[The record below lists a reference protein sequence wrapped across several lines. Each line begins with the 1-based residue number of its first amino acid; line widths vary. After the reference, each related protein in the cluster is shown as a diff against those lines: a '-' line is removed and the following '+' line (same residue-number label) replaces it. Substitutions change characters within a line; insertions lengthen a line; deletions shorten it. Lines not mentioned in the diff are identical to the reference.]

1 MMGGMRNLVLALL
14 LAIPLP
20 PSSFIYENPAADQAI
35 RRAMSATYNLDLIEA
50 RRAAR
55 SLQTSHP
62 DHPVGFVLEAETYW
76 WEAQIDPTR
85 DDIEDQ
91 FFKIQEKAIS
101 IGEKALKDKKY
112 PAVEIQGYL
121 ASAWGSKA
129 RFRLTQSG
137 LGPRTVMDGRT
148 AHNYADEVYRADPKY
163 TDILVGIGAYN
174 YFTGRIPAILKP
186 FAFLLGASGD
196 PVLGLQQLRTAA
208 EKGRYARTEAKIVL
222 FTALMKDGAY
232 ADSFKVLQGMMSE
245 YPANHALYAWV
256 TEWYL
261 EQGKKTDGIAYF
273 EKLQT
278 DKLPS
283 SIKLAQYALFQK
295 AILQAENDRNA
306 EALATLKRVRTLGTP
321 EPALSRTVAAM
332 EKALK

>member
-1 MMGGMRNLVLALL
+1 MLTLL
-14 LAIPLP
+14 LTLLLGSPVPGA
-20 PSSFIYENPAADQAI
+20 SFIYEDPTADQAI
-35 RRAMSATYNLDLIEA
+35 RRAMNATYNLDLAEA

-55 SLQTSHP
+55 SLQGTHP
-62 DHPVGFVLEAETYW
+62 DHPVGFLLEAETYW
-76 WEAQIDPTR
+76 WESQIDPTR
-85 DDIEDQ
+85 DDIEKQ
-91 FFKIQEKAIS
+91 FFTIQDKTIA
-101 IGEKALKDKKY
+101 IGEKALKAKKY
-112 PAVEIQGYL
+112 PTIEIQAYL

-137 LGPRTVMDGRT
+137 VGYRTVMDGKT
-148 AHNYADEVYRADPKY
+148 AHNYAEEVYKADPKY

-186 FAFLLGASGD
+186 LAFLLGASGD

-232 ADSFKVLQGMMSE
+232 ADSFKVLQGLMSD

-261 EQGKKTDGIAYF
+261 DQGKKADGVAYF
-273 EKLQT
+273 EKLQV
-278 DKLPS
+278 DKLATS
-283 SIKLAQYALFQK
+283 TKLAQYALFQK
-295 AILQAENDRNA
+295 AILQAENDKNA
-306 EALATLKRVRTLGTP
+306 DALATLRRVRGLDVP
-321 EPALSRTVAAM
+321 EAALLRSVAAM

>member
-1 MMGGMRNLVLALL
+1 MSDMRTLLLTLL
-14 LAIPLP
+14 LANPALAQ
-20 PSSFIYENPAADQAI
+20 SFIYENATADQAI
-35 RRAMSATYNLDLIEA
+35 RRAMSATYNLDLAEA

-55 SLQTSHP
+55 TLQGTYP
-62 DHPVGFVLEAETYW
+62 DHPVGFLLEGETYW

-85 DDIEDQ
+85 DDIENQ
-91 FFKIQEKAIS
+91 FFAIQDKAIS
-101 IGEKALKDKKY
+101 IGEKALKVKKY
-112 PAVEIQGYL
+112 PSVEIQAYL

-137 LGPRTVMDGRT
+137 VGYRTVMDGRN
-148 AHNYADEVYRADPKY
+148 AHNYAEEVYKADPKY

-174 YFTGRIPAILKP
+174 YFTGKIPAILKP

-196 PVLGLQQLRTAA
+196 PVLGLQQIRTAA

-232 ADSFKVLQGMMSE
+232 AESFKILQALMSE

-261 EQGKKTDGIAYF
+261 DQGKKAEGIAYF
-273 EKLQT
+273 EKFQA

-283 SIKLAQYALFQK
+283 SMKLAQYALFQK
-295 AILQAENDRNA
+295 AILQAENDKNA
-306 EALATLKRVRTLGTP
+306 DALATLRRVRTMGNPDPPLGR
-321 EPALSRTVAAM
+321 SVAAM
-332 EKALK
+332 EKALR

>member
-1 MMGGMRNLVLALL
+1 MSRMRTLILSVL
-14 LAIPLP
+14 LATPVP
-20 PSSFIYENPAADQAI
+20 AASFIYQDPAADQAI
-35 RRAMSATYNLDLIEA
+35 RRSMSATYNLDLADA

-55 SLQTSHP
+55 ILQGTHP

-85 DDIEDQ
+85 DDIENQ
-91 FFKIQEKAIS
+91 FFTIQDKAIS
-101 IGEKALKDKKY
+101 IGEKALKAKKY
-112 PAVEIQGYL
+112 PDVEIRAYL

-129 RFRLTQSG
+129 RFRLTQNGVG
-137 LGPRTVMDGRT
+137 LKTVMDGRT
-148 AHNYADEVYRADPKY
+148 AHNYADEVYKADATY

-196 PVLGLQQLRTAA
+196 PVLGLQQMRTAA

-232 ADSFKVLQGMMSE
+232 SDSFKVLQGLMSD

-261 EQGKKTDGIAYF
+261 DQGKKAEGIAYF
-273 EKLQT
+273 EKFQA

-283 SIKLAQYALFQK
+283 STKLAQYALFQK
-295 AILQAENDRNA
+295 AILQAENDKNA
-306 EALATLKRVRTLGTP
+306 DALATLKRVRMLGVP
-321 EPALSRTVAAM
+321 EAALGRTVAAM

>member
-1 MMGGMRNLVLALL
+1 MLTLL
-14 LAIPLP
+14 LTLLLGSPVPGA
-20 PSSFIYENPAADQAI
+20 SFIYEDPTADQAI
-35 RRAMSATYNLDLIEA
+35 RRAMNATYNLDLAEA

-55 SLQTSHP
+55 SLQGTHP
-62 DHPVGFVLEAETYW
+62 DHPVGFLLEAETYW
-76 WEAQIDPTR
+76 WESQIDPTR
-85 DDIEDQ
+85 DDIEKQ
-91 FFKIQEKAIS
+91 FFTIQDKTIA
-101 IGEKALKDKKY
+101 IGEKALKAKKY
-112 PAVEIQGYL
+112 PTIEIQAYL

-137 LGPRTVMDGRT
+137 VGYRTVMDGKT
-148 AHNYADEVYRADPKY
+148 AHNYAEEVYKADPKY

-186 FAFLLGASGD
+186 LAFLLGASGD

-232 ADSFKVLQGMMSE
+232 ADSFKVLQGLMSD

-261 EQGKKTDGIAYF
+261 DQGKKADGVAYF
-273 EKLQT
+273 EKLQA
-278 DKLPS
+278 DKLATS
-283 SIKLAQYALFQK
+283 TKLAQYALFQK
-295 AILQAENDRNA
+295 AILQAENDKNA
-306 EALATLKRVRTLGTP
+306 DALATLRRVRGLDVP
-321 EPALSRTVAAM
+321 EAALLRSVAAM

>member
-1 MMGGMRNLVLALL
+1 MSRMHTLFLALL
-14 LAIPLP
+14 LIAPIPAP
-20 PSSFIYENPAADQAI
+20 SFIYQDPAADQAI
-35 RRAMSATYNLDLIEA
+35 RRAMSATYSLDLADA

-55 SLQTSHP
+55 ILQGTHP
-62 DHPVGFVLEAETYW
+62 DHPVGFVLEGETYW

-85 DDIEDQ
+85 DDIEDK
-91 FFKIQEKAIS
+91 FFTIQDKAIS
-101 IGEKALKDKKY
+101 IGEKALKARKY
-112 PAVEIQGYL
+112 PTVEIQAYL

-137 LGPRTVMDGRT
+137 VGLRTVMDGRN
-148 AHNYADEVYRADPKY
+148 AHNYAEEVYKADPMY

-174 YFTGRIPAILKP
+174 YFTGKIPAVLRP
-186 FAFLLGASGD
+186 FAYLLGASGD
-196 PVLGLQQLRTAA
+196 PVLGLQQMRTAA

-232 ADSFKVLQGMMSE
+232 ADSFKVLQGLMSE

-261 EQGKKTDGIAYF
+261 DQGKKAEGIAYF
-273 EKLQT
+273 EKFQA

-283 SIKLAQYALFQK
+283 STKLAQYALFQK
-295 AILQAENDRNA
+295 AILQAENEKNA
-306 EALATLKRVRTLGTP
+306 DALATLRRVRMMGTP
-321 EPALSRTVAAM
+321 EAALGRTVAAM
-332 EKALK
+332 ERALR